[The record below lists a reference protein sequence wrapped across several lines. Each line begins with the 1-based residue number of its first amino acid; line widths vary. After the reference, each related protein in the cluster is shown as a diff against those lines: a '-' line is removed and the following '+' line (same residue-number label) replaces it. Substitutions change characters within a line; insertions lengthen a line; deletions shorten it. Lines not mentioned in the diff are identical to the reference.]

1 MLWGIDLT
9 TFSPVSADTRR
20 AVVRIVATE
29 ITKVSK
35 TMAKVHGDDVIE
47 YFVFTALWVLNS
59 SHLIGDPRY
68 VQLKTIPPDVLRKP
82 ASLEE
87 LRHALPMP
95 EDILQTYVKRLLDKG
110 LAEEISGKLVVPTAV
125 FTQPEMLQGTSELY
139 ESVVQ
144 IVTSLRSAGFSFG
157 D

>member
-1 MLWGIDLT
+1 MT
-9 TFSPVSADTRR
+9 TFSPVPADTRR

-29 ITKVSK
+29 MTKIAGA
-35 TMAKVHGDDVIE
+35 MAKVHDGDVIE
-47 YFVFTALWVLNS
+47 YFVFTAIWVLNS

-68 VQLKTIPPDVLRKP
+68 VQLKSIPPDALRKP
-82 ASLEE
+82 ASLDE

-95 EDILQTYVKRLLDKG
+95 DDILQTYVKRLLDKG
-110 LAEEISGKLVVPTAV
+110 LAEEVSGRLVVPTAV

-144 IVTSLRSAGFSFG
+144 MVTSLRSAGFSFG

>member
-1 MLWGIDLT
+1 VLWGIDLT
-9 TFSPVSADTRR
+9 TFSPVPADTRR

-29 ITKVSK
+29 MTKISRA
-35 TMAKVHGDDVIE
+35 MARVHGDDVIE

-59 SHLIGDPRY
+59 SHLIGDQRY
-68 VQLKTIPPDVLRKP
+68 VQLKSIPPDVLRKP

-87 LRHALPMP
+87 LRAALPMP
-95 EDILQTYVKRLLDKG
+95 ADILQTYVKRLLERG
-110 LAEEISGKLVVPTAV
+110 LAEEVSGKLVVPTAV

-144 IVTSLRSAGFSFG
+144 MVTSMRAAGFSFG

>member
-9 TFSPVSADTRR
+9 TFSPVPADTRR

-29 ITKVSK
+29 MTKISRA
-35 TMAKVHGDDVIE
+35 MARVHGDDVIE

-59 SHLIGDPRY
+59 SHLIGDQRY
-68 VQLKTIPPDVLRKP
+68 VQLKSIPPDVLRKP
-82 ASLEE
+82 ASIEE
-87 LRHALPMP
+87 LRAALPMP
-95 EDILQTYVKRLLDKG
+95 ADILQTYVKRLLEKG
-110 LAEEISGKLVVPTAV
+110 LAEEVSGKLVVPTAV

-144 IVTSLRSAGFSFG
+144 MVTSMRAAGFSFG

>member
-1 MLWGIDLT
+1 MT
-9 TFSPVSADTRR
+9 TFSPVPADTRR

-29 ITKVSK
+29 MTKISRA
-35 TMAKVHGDDVIE
+35 MARVHGDDVIE

-59 SHLIGDPRY
+59 SHLIGDQRY
-68 VQLKTIPPDVLRKP
+68 VQLKSIPPDVLRKP
-82 ASLEE
+82 ASIEE
-87 LRHALPMP
+87 LRAALPMP
-95 EDILQTYVKRLLDKG
+95 ADILQTYVKRLLEKG
-110 LAEEISGKLVVPTAV
+110 LAEEVSGKLVVPTAV

-144 IVTSLRSAGFSFG
+144 MVTSMRAAGFSFG

>member
-1 MLWGIDLT
+1 MTKI
-9 TFSPVSADTRR
+9 SR
-20 AVVRIVATE
+20 A
-29 ITKVSK
+29 
-35 TMAKVHGDDVIE
+35 MARVHGDDVIE

-59 SHLIGDPRY
+59 SHLIGDQRY
-68 VQLKTIPPDVLRKP
+68 VQLKSIPPDVLRKP

-87 LRHALPMP
+87 LRAALPMP
-95 EDILQTYVKRLLDKG
+95 ADILQTYVKRLLERG
-110 LAEEISGKLVVPTAV
+110 LAEEVSGKLVVPTAV

-144 IVTSLRSAGFSFG
+144 MVTSMRAAGFSFG

>member
-9 TFSPVSADTRR
+9 TFSQVPADTRR

-29 ITKVSK
+29 MTKVSSA
-35 TMAKVHGDDVIE
+35 MAKVHGDDVIE

-59 SHLIGDPRY
+59 SHLIGDQRY
-68 VQLKTIPPDVLRKP
+68 VQLKSIPPDVLRKP
-82 ASLEE
+82 ASIEE
-87 LRHALPMP
+87 LRAALPMP
-95 EDILQTYVKRLLDKG
+95 ADILQTYVKRLLEKG
-110 LAEEISGKLVVPTAV
+110 LAEEVSGKLVVPTAV

-144 IVTSLRSAGFSFG
+144 MVTSMRAAGFSFG

>member
-1 MLWGIDLT
+1 MT
-9 TFSPVSADTRR
+9 TFSPVPSDTRR
-20 AVVRIVATE
+20 AVVRIIATE
-29 ITKVSK
+29 MTKISRA
-35 TMAKVHGDDVIE
+35 MAKVHGDDVIE

-59 SHLIGDPRY
+59 SHLIGDQRY
-68 VQLKTIPPDVLRKP
+68 VQLKSIPPDVLRKP

-87 LRHALPMP
+87 LRAALPMP
-95 EDILQTYVKRLLDKG
+95 ADILQTYVKRLLEKG
-110 LAEEISGKLVVPTAV
+110 LAEEVSGKLVVPTAV

-144 IVTSLRSAGFSFG
+144 MVTSMRAAGFSFG

>member
-9 TFSPVSADTRR
+9 TFSPVPADTRR

-29 ITKVSK
+29 MTKISRA
-35 TMAKVHGDDVIE
+35 MARVHGDDVIE

-59 SHLIGDPRY
+59 SHLIGDQRY
-68 VQLKTIPPDVLRKP
+68 VQLKSIPPDVLRKP

-87 LRHALPMP
+87 LRAALPMP
-95 EDILQTYVKRLLDKG
+95 ADILQTYVKRLLERG
-110 LAEEISGKLVVPTAV
+110 LAEEVSGKLVVPTAV

-144 IVTSLRSAGFSFG
+144 MVTSMRAAGFSFG

>member
-9 TFSPVSADTRR
+9 TFSPVPADTRR

-29 ITKVSK
+29 MTKISRA
-35 TMAKVHGDDVIE
+35 MARVHGDDVIE

-59 SHLIGDPRY
+59 SHLIGDQRY
-68 VQLKTIPPDVLRKP
+68 VQLKSIPPDVLRKP

-87 LRHALPMP
+87 LRAALPMP
-95 EDILQTYVKRLLDKG
+95 ADILQTYVKRLLEKG
-110 LAEEISGKLVVPTAV
+110 LAEEVSGKLVVPTAV

-144 IVTSLRSAGFSFG
+144 MVTSMRAAGFSFG

>member
-9 TFSPVSADTRR
+9 TFSQVPADTRR

-29 ITKVSK
+29 MTKVSSA
-35 TMAKVHGDDVIE
+35 MAKVHGDDVIE

-59 SHLIGDPRY
+59 SHLIGDQRY
-68 VQLKTIPPDVLRKP
+68 VQLKSIPPDALRKP
-82 ASLEE
+82 ASVDE
-87 LRHALPMP
+87 LRLVLPMP
-95 EDILQTYVKRLLDKG
+95 DDILQTYVKRLVDKG
-110 LAEEISGKLVVPTAV
+110 LVEEVSGKLVVPTAV
-125 FTQPEMLQGTSELY
+125 FTQPEMLQGTSDLY

-144 IVTSLRSAGFSFG
+144 MVTSMRTAGFSFG

>member
-1 MLWGIDLT
+1 MTKI
-9 TFSPVSADTRR
+9 SR
-20 AVVRIVATE
+20 A
-29 ITKVSK
+29 
-35 TMAKVHGDDVIE
+35 MAKVHGDDVIE

-59 SHLIGDPRY
+59 SHLIGDQRY
-68 VQLKTIPPDVLRKP
+68 VQLKSIPPDVLRKP

-87 LRHALPMP
+87 LRAALPMP
-95 EDILQTYVKRLLDKG
+95 ADILQTYVKRLLEKG
-110 LAEEISGKLVVPTAV
+110 LAEEVSGKLVVPTAV

-144 IVTSLRSAGFSFG
+144 MVTSMRAAGFSFG

>member
-1 MLWGIDLT
+1 MTKI
-9 TFSPVSADTRR
+9 SR
-20 AVVRIVATE
+20 A
-29 ITKVSK
+29 
-35 TMAKVHGDDVIE
+35 MARVHGDDVIE

-59 SHLIGDPRY
+59 SHLIGDQRY
-68 VQLKTIPPDVLRKP
+68 VQLKSIPPDVLRKP

-87 LRHALPMP
+87 LRAALPMP
-95 EDILQTYVKRLLDKG
+95 ADILQTYVKRLLEKG
-110 LAEEISGKLVVPTAV
+110 LAEEVSGKLVVPTAV

-144 IVTSLRSAGFSFG
+144 MVTSMRAAGFSFG

>member
-9 TFSPVSADTRR
+9 TFSPVPADTRR

-29 ITKVSK
+29 MTKISRA
-35 TMAKVHGDDVIE
+35 MARVHGDDVIE
-47 YFVFTALWVLNS
+47 YFVFTALCVLNS
-59 SHLIGDPRY
+59 SHLIGDQRY
-68 VQLKTIPPDVLRKP
+68 VQLKSIPPDVLRKP

-87 LRHALPMP
+87 LRAALPMP
-95 EDILQTYVKRLLDKG
+95 ADILQTYVKRLLEKG
-110 LAEEISGKLVVPTAV
+110 LAEEVSGKLVVPTAV

-144 IVTSLRSAGFSFG
+144 MVTSMRAAGFSFG